1 MMKTPLKIMG
11 IIFSVIASVELVAL
25 AVFWLVAARVA
36 PYEARLV
43 LTLVFGIQSIVFG
56 SIGFGLLA
64 HIRKRSAMR
73 EDLIS
78 SGYYETAQ
86 VIDTERVYNVRIN
99 GRRPYRIV
107 CRTQRDGVLHEYRS
121 EMLSSD
127 PGLMPGDDV
136 RVYLDRR
143 DDKRY
148 YVDVESAAPT
158 IIRH

>member
-1 MMKTPLKIMG
+1 MKTPLKVLG
-11 IIFSVIASVELVAL
+11 IIFSVIASIELVAL
-25 AVFWLVAARVA
+25 AVFWLIFAPIA
-36 PYEARLV
+36 PYEAKLVFTLV
-43 LTLVFGIQSIVFG
+43 LGIQSVVFG
-56 SIGFGLLA
+56 SIGFGFLA
-64 HIRKRSAMR
+64 HIRRRNAIR
-73 EDLIS
+73 EDLIAG
-78 SGYYETAQ
+78 GYYETAQ
-86 VIDTERVYNVRIN
+86 VVETERVYNVQIN
-99 GRRPYRIV
+99 GRLPYRII

-121 EMLSSD
+121 EMLSAD